1 MVIIAKHD
9 MTLSHF
15 HHDQIAK
22 DGFTVV
28 RGFLTP
34 EEVDTYKAA
43 SKRVIQYAR
52 DGNWPHVRTRGKQFP
67 PWPKNFSPDI
77 WGVSGLMNPEL
88 GELSLPFQEFYSLE
102 KMLAIPSDILQAQP
116 EKLSME
122 LLNMLIN
129 PLTDFDLEWH
139 RDTIKPEV
147 TPEEEAEQL
156 LQDPYAGCQFN
167 LALTEDSCLIV
178 VPRSHSRI
186 RTDEEREKTT
196 DDLKRKHITG
206 QIDVELHPGD
216 LVFYNSNILH
226 RALYSA
232 KNERITLHGSYGHV
246 DHGKSRAMGVLQH
259 GVGDW
264 IDDFKP
270 INSNM
275 LMLLSKLLAL
285 AHEYRGKDLGFA
297 LDG

>member
-1 MVIIAKHD
+1 MFIIHS

-34 EEVDTYKAA
+34 EEVDTYKTA
-43 SKRVIQYAR
+43 SKNVIQYAR

-77 WGVSGLMNPEL
+77 WGVSSLMNPGL
-88 GELSLPFQEFYSLE
+88 GELSVPFQEFYSLE
-102 KMLAIPSDILQAQP
+102 KMLAVPSDILQTQP
-116 EKLSME
+116 DKLSME

-139 RDTIKPEV
+139 RDTIKPDV
-147 TPEEEAEQL
+147 TPEEEADQL

-196 DDLKRKHITG
+196 DDSKRKHITG
-206 QIDVELHPGD
+206 QISVDLHPGD

-232 KNERITLHGSYGHV
+232 KKERITLHGSYGHS

-270 INSNM
+270 INPTM
-275 LMLLSKLLAL
+275 KMLLSKLLAL
-285 AHEYRGKDLGFA
+285 AHEYRGQDLGFA
-297 LDG
+297 LNG